1 MAWRAVRNGQTH
13 EVSALLVRKRWVY
26 WLTVVARTLRWL
38 SRWVLYP
45 TITVLGVVL
54 AIAAYRQWFAEG
66 PQVQLASPGQL
77 GSEVTIER
85 LDADGQPVQVAGDVF
100 TEDDLAHANERFR
113 SIATADAWY
122 LVTNVG
128 RARTEIAGAVMLED
142 SGSPVDAWACNT
154 FPLVLEPGQA
164 APIVFRTWGEYTP
177 GLEAQSVTR
186 FYGLDLRLLASTGQ
200 EFRVPRT
207 ALNDDDAD
215 RLADVYGPSLDEA
228 FDQCSG
234 PEPAATP

>member
-1 MAWRAVRNGQTH
+1 LAWRAVRNGQTH
-13 EVSALLVRKRWVY
+13 EVPALLVRKRWVY
-26 WLTVVARTLRWL
+26 WLTVVARALRWV

-66 PQVQLASPGQL
+66 PQVQLASPGKL

-85 LDADGQPVQVAGDVF
+85 LDADGQPVQVPGDVF
-100 TEDDLAHANERFR
+100 TEDDLANATDRFR

-128 RARTEIAGAVMLED
+128 RARTEIAGAVMLDD
-142 SGSPVDAWACNT
+142 SGAPVDAWACNT

-164 APIVFRTWGEYTP
+164 EPIVFRTWGEYTAGMEP
-177 GLEAQSVTR
+177 GQVSR
-186 FYGLDLRLLASTGQ
+186 FVGLDLRLLASTGQ

-207 ALNDDDAD
+207 VLNENDAD
-215 RLADVYGPSLDEA
+215 RLAEVYGQSLDEA
-228 FDQCSG
+228 FDQCPG
-234 PEPAATP
+234 PEPVASS